1 MTQLYMLDTNIVS
14 ELARNPHGA
23 VATRIAQVG
32 ADAICVSIITAAE
45 LRYGCAKKGSPRLL
59 AQMEAIL
66 GSVSVLALDVPADTE
81 YGGIRAE
88 LESAG
93 KPIGPNDLFIA
104 AHAYALGA
112 TLVTA
117 NIGEFSRVRALKVEN
132 WLSDVH

>member
-1 MTQLYMLDTNIVS
+1 MLDTNIVS

-32 ADAICVSIITAAE
+32 ADSICVSIITAAE

-117 NIGEFSRVRALKVEN
+117 NIGEFSRVRSLKVEN

>member
-1 MTQLYMLDTNIVS
+1 MLDTNIVS
-14 ELARNPHGA
+14 ELARSPHGA

-32 ADAICVSIITAAE
+32 SDAICVSIITAAE

-59 AQMEAIL
+59 AQIEAIL

>member
-1 MTQLYMLDTNIVS
+1 MLDTNIVS
-14 ELARNPHGA
+14 ELARNPQGA
-23 VATRIAQVG
+23 VATRIGEVG

-59 AQMEAIL
+59 AQIEAIL
-66 GSVSVLALDVPADTE
+66 GSIPVLALDVPADAE

-93 KPIGPNDLFIA
+93 RPIGPNDLFIA
-104 AHAYALGA
+104 AHAYALDA

-117 NIGEFSRVRALKVEN
+117 NTGEFSRIRALKVEN
-132 WLSDVH
+132 WIRDTH